1 MKEIKIEII
10 DRDRPARM
18 MTWNKAENTLETL
31 INKGWAILAIAS
43 YCESSAIV
51 ILQREKE

>member
-18 MTWNKAENTLETL
+18 MTWNKAEKTLETL
-31 INKGWAILAIAS
+31 VNAGWYITSIAS

-51 ILQREKE
+51 ILQREKQ